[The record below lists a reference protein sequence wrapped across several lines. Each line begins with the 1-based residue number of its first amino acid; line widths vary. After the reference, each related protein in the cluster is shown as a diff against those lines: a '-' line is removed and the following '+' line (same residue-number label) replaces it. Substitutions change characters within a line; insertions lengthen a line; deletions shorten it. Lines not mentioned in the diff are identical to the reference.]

1 MQCASA
7 IYPREAQLFVI
18 PPWCARVEEDV
29 KRRKN
34 GEEENPARATPPER
48 QG

>member
-29 KRRKN
+29 KRRQN
-34 GEEENPARATPPER
+34 VMRRSPRSIVTA
-48 QG
+48 